1 MRSLAAL
8 IDCHEGRMNKSISLS
23 EYFSYFKDKRLIN
36 VFIFGMSSGF
46 PWVLIGSVM
55 SAWLQDEGM
64 SRSMIGLFGIVF
76 GAYSINFLWSPL
88 VDRIKLPFLYK
99 WLGQR
104 RSWILLCQCF
114 ILLGVI
120 LLAGLD
126 ITADLGIAAA
136 LCLLIAIASAT
147 QDIAIDAF
155 RIDTL
160 AESESHKATAAAAM
174 ATSGWWSGYAL
185 LGAIPFYMA
194 DMPGIDWPQVYYLL
208 AGLMLLLM
216 SCVFWAKEPESNREA
231 VHAELERQYQQKL
244 PSSNNSHLSKVFA
257 WLAVTVIDPFRT
269 FFARNGVKT
278 ALALL
283 AFIFL
288 FKIGEAFL
296 ARMSIV
302 FYKEVGF
309 SNTQIANYSKLGT
322 GLITIIF
329 AFLGSI
335 FNHKYGIVKGLFIS
349 GVAMA
354 ASNLMFSWIALA
366 GPQEHLYAIAVVVDG
381 FTQAWSLVAMV
392 AFISMLCDRAF
403 SATHYALLA
412 SLGNLGRTLLS
423 SYSGVV
429 IDDWLAGNW
438 SLFFLLTALMVLPSL
453 TFLYI
458 IRHKLYQLENSYHG
472 QQSS

>member
-1 MRSLAAL
+1 
-8 IDCHEGRMNKSISLS
+8 MNSTLS
-23 EYFSYFKDKRLIN
+23 VREYFSYFKDKRLIN

-55 SAWLQDEGM
+55 SAWLKDEGL

-88 VDRIKLPFLYK
+88 IDRTKLPFLYN

-104 RSWILLCQCF
+104 RSWILFCQSF
-114 ILLGVI
+114 ILLGTL

-126 ITADLGIAAA
+126 LKANLAIAAA

-160 AESESHKATAAAAM
+160 SENESHKATAAAAM
-174 ATSGWWSGYAL
+174 ATSGWWTGYAL
-185 LGAIPFYMA
+185 LGAVPFYMA
-194 DMPGIDWPQVYYLL
+194 DMPNIDWPQVYYFLS
-208 AGLMLLLM
+208 AIMLLLI
-216 SCVFWAKEPESNREA
+216 SCVFWAKEPKSNREA
-231 VHAELERQYQQKL
+231 VHAELERVYLEKL
-244 PSSNNSHLSKVFA
+244 ATTKQTPLTKTLA
-257 WLAVTVIDPFRT
+257 WLGVTVVDPFKT
-269 FFARNGVKT
+269 FFAKNGVKT

-366 GPQEHLYAIAVVVDG
+366 GPQEHLYAMAIVVDG

-429 IDDWLAGNW
+429 IDDWLMGNW
-438 SLFFLLTALMVLPSL
+438 SLFFVLTALMVLPSL
-453 TFLYI
+453 VFLYL
-458 IRHKLYQLENSYHG
+458 IRHKLYVLEKNYHKNT
-472 QQSS
+472 

>member
-1 MRSLAAL
+1 MTNPL
-8 IDCHEGRMNKSISLS
+8 SIS

-36 VFIFGMSSGF
+36 IFIFGISSGF
-46 PWVLIGSVM
+46 PWVLIGSVL
-55 SAWLQDEGM
+55 SAWLKDEGL

-88 VDRIKLPFLYK
+88 VDRVKLPFLFN

-104 RSWILLCQCF
+104 RSWILLCQSVIF
-114 ILLGVI
+114 IGTFA
-120 LLAGLD
+120 LAGLD
-126 ITADLGIAAA
+126 IKANLWFAAA
-136 LCLLIAIASAT
+136 ICLVIAIASAT

-160 AESESHKATAAAAM
+160 AENESHKATAAAAM

-185 LGAIPFYMA
+185 LGAMPFYLA
-194 DMPGIDWPQVYYLL
+194 DIPSIDWPEVYFFLSVV
-208 AGLMLLLM
+208 MLLLM
-216 SCVFWAKEPESNREA
+216 SSVFWAKEPDSNREL
-231 VHAELERQYQQKL
+231 VQAELERTYQQKL
-244 PSSNNSHLSKVFA
+244 AGAKQSKLTKIIA
-257 WLAVTVIDPFRT
+257 WLAVTVIDPFKT

-296 ARMSIV
+296 GRMSIV

-309 SNTQIANYSKLGT
+309 SNSDIATFSKVGT
-322 GLITIIF
+322 AVLTIAF
-329 AFLGSI
+329 TFLGSL
-335 FNHKYGIVKGLFIS
+335 FNQRYGIVKGLFIS
-349 GVAMA
+349 GIAMA
-354 ASNLMFSWIALA
+354 ASNLAFAWIAIA
-366 GPQEHLYAIAVVVDG
+366 GPKLSLYAFAIIVDG

-429 IDDWLAGNW
+429 IDDWLDGNW
-438 SLFFLLTALMVLPSL
+438 AMFFVLTALMVIPSL
-453 TFLYI
+453 VFLFL
-458 IRHKLYQLENSYHG
+458 IRHKLYALENNYHKKKLTK
-472 QQSS
+472 

>member
-1 MRSLAAL
+1 M
-8 IDCHEGRMNKSISLS
+8 
-23 EYFSYFKDKRLIN
+23 
-36 VFIFGMSSGF
+36 
-46 PWVLIGSVM
+46 
-55 SAWLQDEGM
+55 
-64 SRSMIGLFGIVF
+64 
-76 GAYSINFLWSPL
+76 
-88 VDRIKLPFLYK
+88 
-99 WLGQR
+99 
-104 RSWILLCQCF
+104 
-114 ILLGVI
+114 
-120 LLAGLD
+120 
-126 ITADLGIAAA
+126 
-136 LCLLIAIASAT
+136 LIAIASAT

-160 AESESHKATAAAAM
+160 SENESHKATAAAAM
-174 ATSGWWSGYAL
+174 ATSGWWTGYAL
-185 LGAIPFYMA
+185 LGAVPFYMA
-194 DMPGIDWPQVYYLL
+194 DMPNIDWPQVYYFLS
-208 AGLMLLLM
+208 AIMLLLI
-216 SCVFWAKEPESNREA
+216 SCVFWAKEPQSNREA
-231 VHAELERQYQQKL
+231 VHAELERVYLEKL
-244 PSSNNSHLSKVFA
+244 ATTKQTPLTKTLA
-257 WLAVTVIDPFRT
+257 WLGVTVVDPFKT
-269 FFARNGVKT
+269 FFAKNGVKT

-366 GPQEHLYAIAVVVDG
+366 GPQEHLYAMAIVVDG

-429 IDDWLAGNW
+429 IDDWLMGNW
-438 SLFFLLTALMVLPSL
+438 SLFFVLTALMVLPSL
-453 TFLYI
+453 VFLYL
-458 IRHKLYQLENSYHG
+458 IRHKLYVLEKNYHKNT
-472 QQSS
+472 

>member
-1 MRSLAAL
+1 
-8 IDCHEGRMNKSISLS
+8 
-23 EYFSYFKDKRLIN
+23 
-36 VFIFGMSSGF
+36 
-46 PWVLIGSVM
+46 
-55 SAWLQDEGM
+55 
-64 SRSMIGLFGIVF
+64 
-76 GAYSINFLWSPL
+76 
-88 VDRIKLPFLYK
+88 
-99 WLGQR
+99 
-104 RSWILLCQCF
+104 
-114 ILLGVI
+114 
-120 LLAGLD
+120 
-126 ITADLGIAAA
+126 
-136 LCLLIAIASAT
+136 
-147 QDIAIDAF
+147 
-155 RIDTL
+155 
-160 AESESHKATAAAAM
+160 
-174 ATSGWWSGYAL
+174 
-185 LGAIPFYMA
+185 
-194 DMPGIDWPQVYYLL
+194 
-208 AGLMLLLM
+208 M
-216 SCVFWAKEPESNREA
+216 SCVFWEKEPESNREA
-231 VHAELERQYQQKL
+231 VHAELERVYLEKL
-244 PSSNNSHLSKVFA
+244 AASKQTPLTKTLA
-257 WLAVTVIDPFRT
+257 WLAVTVVDPFKT
-269 FFARNGVKT
+269 FFAKNGVKT

-322 GLITIIF
+322 GLITIVF

-366 GPQEHLYAIAVVVDG
+366 GPQEHLYAMAIVVDG

-438 SLFFLLTALMVLPSL
+438 SLFFILTALMVLPSL
-453 TFLYI
+453 IFL
-458 IRHKLYQLENSYHG
+458 RLNS
-472 QQSS
+472 S

>member
-1 MRSLAAL
+1 
-8 IDCHEGRMNKSISLS
+8 MNSTLS
-23 EYFSYFKDKRLIN
+23 VREYFSYFKDKRLIN

-55 SAWLQDEGM
+55 SAWLKDEDL

-88 VDRIKLPFLYK
+88 IDRTKLPFLYN

-104 RSWILLCQCF
+104 RSWILFCQSF
-114 ILLGVI
+114 ILLGTL

-126 ITADLGIAAA
+126 LKANLAIAAA

-160 AESESHKATAAAAM
+160 SENESHKATAAAAM
-174 ATSGWWSGYAL
+174 ATSGWWTGYAL
-185 LGAIPFYMA
+185 LGAVPFYMA
-194 DMPGIDWPQVYYLL
+194 DMPNIDWPQVYYFLS
-208 AGLMLLLM
+208 AVMLLLI
-216 SCVFWAKEPESNREA
+216 SCVFWAKEPKSNREA
-231 VHAELERQYQQKL
+231 VHAELERVYLEKL
-244 PSSNNSHLSKVFA
+244 AASKQTPLTRILA
-257 WLAVTVIDPFRT
+257 WLGVTVVDPFKT
-269 FFARNGVKT
+269 FFAKNGVKT

-322 GLITIIF
+322 GLITIVF

-349 GVAMA
+349 GAAMA

-366 GPQEHLYAIAVVVDG
+366 GPQEHLYAMAIVVDG

-429 IDDWLAGNW
+429 IDDWLMGNW
-438 SLFFLLTALMVLPSL
+438 SLFFVLTALMVLPSL
-453 TFLYI
+453 IFLYL
-458 IRHKLYQLENSYHG
+458 IRHKLYALEQNYHNR
-472 QQSS
+472 

>member
-1 MRSLAAL
+1 
-8 IDCHEGRMNKSISLS
+8 MNKTLSLQ

-36 VFIFGMSSGF
+36 IFIFGISSGF

-55 SAWLQDEGM
+55 SAWLKDEGL

-88 VDRIKLPFLYK
+88 IDRIKLPFLYK
-99 WLGQR
+99 KLGQR
-104 RSWILLCQCF
+104 RSWIILCQCIMF
-114 ILLGVI
+114 FGTLM
-120 LLAGLD
+120 LAGLD
-126 ITADLGIAAA
+126 IKMNLAIAAS
-136 LCLLIAIASAT
+136 LSFLIAIASAT

-160 AESESHKATAAAAM
+160 NENESHKSTAAAAM
-174 ATSGWWSGYAL
+174 ATSGWWTGYAL

-194 DMPGIDWPQVYYLL
+194 DLRAIDWPQIYYFL
-208 AGLMLLLM
+208 AVIILFLMTGAL
-216 SCVFWAKEPESNREA
+216 WANEPQSNREA
-231 VHAELERQYQQKL
+231 THAKLEQQYLNKIATKRQTPL
-244 PSSNNSHLSKVFA
+244 TKVIA
-257 WLAVTVIDPFRT
+257 WLGVTVIDPFKT
-269 FFARNGVKT
+269 FFAKNGVKT

-296 ARMSIV
+296 GRMSIV
-302 FYKEVGF
+302 FYKEIGF
-309 SNTQIANYSKLGT
+309 SNSDIATFSKVGT
-322 GLITIIF
+322 AVLTIIF
-329 AFLGSI
+329 SFIGSL
-335 FNHKYGIVKGLFIS
+335 FNQKYGIVKGLFIS
-349 GVAMA
+349 GIAMA
-354 ASNLMFSWIALA
+354 ASNLAFSAIALV
-366 GPQEHLYAIAVVVDG
+366 GPNLGLYAFAIVIDG

-438 SLFFLLTALMVLPSL
+438 ALFFLLTALMVLPSL
-453 TFLYI
+453 IFLYLI
-458 IRHKLYQLENSYHG
+458 KGKLYQLERNYHNKT
-472 QQSS
+472 

>member
-1 MRSLAAL
+1 
-8 IDCHEGRMNKSISLS
+8 MNSTLS
-23 EYFSYFKDKRLIN
+23 VREYFSYFKDKRLIN

-55 SAWLQDEGM
+55 SAWLKDEGL

-88 VDRIKLPFLYK
+88 IDRTKLPFLYN

-104 RSWILLCQCF
+104 RSWILFCQSF
-114 ILLGVI
+114 ILLGTL

-126 ITADLGIAAA
+126 LKANLAIAAA

-160 AESESHKATAAAAM
+160 SENESHKATAAAAM
-174 ATSGWWSGYAL
+174 ATSGWWTGYAL
-185 LGAIPFYMA
+185 LGAVPFYMA
-194 DMPGIDWPQVYYLL
+194 DMPNIDWPQVYYFLS
-208 AGLMLLLM
+208 AIMLLLI
-216 SCVFWAKEPESNREA
+216 SCVFWAKEPKSNREA
-231 VHAELERQYQQKL
+231 VHAELERVYLEKL
-244 PSSNNSHLSKVFA
+244 ATTKQTPLTKTLA
-257 WLAVTVIDPFRT
+257 WLGVTVVDPFKT
-269 FFARNGVKT
+269 FFAKNGVKT

-366 GPQEHLYAIAVVVDG
+366 GPQEHLYAMAIVVDG

-429 IDDWLAGNW
+429 IDDWLMGNW
-438 SLFFLLTALMVLPSL
+438 SLFFVLTALMVLPSL
-453 TFLYI
+453 VFLYL
-458 IRHKLYQLENSYHG
+458 IRHKLYALEKNYHKNT
-472 QQSS
+472 

>member
-1 MRSLAAL
+1 MTKNL
-8 IDCHEGRMNKSISLS
+8 SIA

-55 SAWLQDEGM
+55 SAWLKDEGL

-88 VDRIKLPFLYK
+88 VDRIKLPILYR

-104 RSWILLCQCF
+104 RSWILLCQSF

-126 ITADLGIAAA
+126 ITAHLAIAAA

-160 AESESHKATAAAAM
+160 DENESHKATAAAAM

-194 DMPGIDWPQVYYLL
+194 DMPSIDWPQVYFFL
-208 AGLMLLLM
+208 AIIMLLLM
-216 SCVFWAKEPESNREA
+216 SCVFWAKEPKSNREA
-231 VHAELERQYQQKL
+231 VHAELERTYQQKL
-244 PSSNNSHLSKVFA
+244 ALGKQTQLTKVTA
-257 WLAVTVIDPFRT
+257 WLAVTVLDPFKT

-322 GLITIIF
+322 GLITIVF

-366 GPQEHLYAIAVVVDG
+366 GPLEHLYAIAIVVDG

-429 IDDWLAGNW
+429 IDDWLGGNW
-438 SLFFLLTALMVLPSL
+438 SLFFILTALMVLPSL
-453 TFLYI
+453 VFLYL
-458 IRHKLYQLENSYHG
+458 IRHRLYVLENSYHG
-472 QQSS
+472 NK

>member
-1 MRSLAAL
+1 MTKNL
-8 IDCHEGRMNKSISLS
+8 SIA

-55 SAWLQDEGM
+55 SAWLKDEGL

-88 VDRIKLPFLYK
+88 VDRIKLPFLYN

-104 RSWILLCQCF
+104 RSWILFCQSF
-114 ILLGVI
+114 ILFGVI

-126 ITADLGIAAA
+126 ITAHLALAAA

-160 AESESHKATAAAAM
+160 DENESHKATAAAAM
-174 ATSGWWSGYAL
+174 ATSGWWAGYAL

-194 DMPGIDWPQVYYLL
+194 DMPSIDWPQVYFFL
-208 AGLMLLLM
+208 AIIMLLLM
-216 SCVFWAKEPESNREA
+216 SCVFWAKEPKSNREA
-231 VHAELERQYQQKL
+231 VHAELERIYQQKL
-244 PSSNNSHLSKVFA
+244 ALGKQTQLTKVTA
-257 WLAVTVIDPFRT
+257 WLAVTVLDPFKS

-302 FYKEVGF
+302 FYKEIGF

-322 GLITIIF
+322 GVITIIF

-349 GVAMA
+349 GIAMA

-366 GPQEHLYAIAVVVDG
+366 GPQEHLYALAIVVDG

-429 IDDWLAGNW
+429 IDDWLDGNW
-438 SLFFLLTALMVLPSL
+438 ALFFILTALMVIPSL
-453 TFLYI
+453 IFLYL
-458 IRHKLYQLENSYHG
+458 IRHRLYELENNYH
-472 QQSS
+472 SNK

>member
-1 MRSLAAL
+1 MLISSSLRDYA
-8 IDCHEGRMNKSISLS
+8 
-23 EYFSYFKDKRLIN
+23 SYYRDKRLLT
-36 VFIFGMSSGF
+36 VFAFGVSQGF

-55 SAWLQDEGM
+55 SAWLKDEGL

-76 GAYSINFLWSPL
+76 SAYTINFLWSPL
-88 VDRIKLPFLYK
+88 LDRVRLPLLTQ

-104 RSWILLCQCF
+104 RSWIAAGQLIVALSALALSQVDLKTDLYQAALLCF
-114 ILLGVI
+114 I
-120 LLAGLD
+120 
-126 ITADLGIAAA
+126 IALSAA
-136 LCLLIAIASAT
+136 T
-147 QDIAIDAF
+147 HDIAIDAY
-155 RIDTL
+155 RIDIL
-160 AESESHKATAAAAM
+160 PPEESEKSTAAAAM

-185 LGAIPFYMA
+185 LGAIPFFAA
-194 DMPGIDWPQVYYLL
+194 DLPGISWPEIYALLALIMLMLFGITLAAREPVSHREHTQQQLQAQYQSKL
-208 AGLMLLLM
+208 AGLEHSRLQRML
-216 SCVFWAKEPESNREA
+216 
-231 VHAELERQYQQKL
+231 
-244 PSSNNSHLSKVFA
+244 A
-257 WLAVTVIDPFRT
+257 WLAVTLVEPFRS
-269 FFARNGVKT
+269 FFNRNGVKA

-302 FYKEVGF
+302 FYKEIGF
-309 SNTQIANYSKLGT
+309 SNSQIAQYSKLGT

-354 ASNLMFSWIALA
+354 ASNLMFSWIAVA
-366 GPQEHLYAIAVVVDG
+366 GPKEHLYALAIVIDG

-412 SLGNLGRTLLS
+412 SLGSLGRTVLS

-429 IDDWLAGNW
+429 IDDWLGGNW
-438 SLFFLLTALMVLPSL
+438 AVFFALTALMVLPSL
-453 TFLYI
+453 IFLYA
-458 IRHKLYQLENSYHG
+458 IRHKLYEIEQNYHNQG
-472 QQSS
+472 KSQQEK